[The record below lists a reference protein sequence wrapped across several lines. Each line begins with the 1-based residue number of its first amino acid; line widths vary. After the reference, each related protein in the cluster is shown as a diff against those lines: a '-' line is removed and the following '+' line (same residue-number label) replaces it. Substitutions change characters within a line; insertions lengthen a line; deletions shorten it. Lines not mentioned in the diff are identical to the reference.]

1 MPCRVSSGVHEWT
14 NELTTV
20 PTRGPAKLRHLVH
33 SPGTPDREK
42 RPRGALLQ
50 PVVET
55 RLRMRSVGG
64 SDEVMVLAVANA
76 LVKHRPSLTVS
87 LTLFGNSNR
96 WAVRLGRHAHEKAS
110 WAPKGWLRRVRTPP
124 QSARAKASRTA
135 SLWRGTRRGNPGLA
149 TAHASIGG
157 SWA

>member
-55 RLRMRSVGG
+55 WLGMRRVGG
-64 SDEVMVLAVANA
+64 SEEAVVPAA
-76 LVKHRPSLTVS
+76 VDAPLKHRPSLTTS
-87 LTLFGNSNR
+87 LT
-96 WAVRLGRHAHEKAS
+96 
-110 WAPKGWLRRVRTPP
+110 PKGE
-124 QSARAKASRTA
+124 QQ
-135 SLWRGTRRGNPGLA
+135 
-149 TAHASIGG
+149 
-157 SWA
+157 

>member
-50 PVVET
+50 PVAGT
-55 RLRMRSVGG
+55 WLWMRSVGG
-64 SDEVMVLAVANA
+64 SDETVALAAVNA
-76 LVKHRPSLTVS
+76 PVKHRPLAAVS
-87 LTLFGNSNR
+87 LTSKEG
-96 WAVRLGRHAHEKAS
+96 
-110 WAPKGWLRRVRTPP
+110 
-124 QSARAKASRTA
+124 QQ
-135 SLWRGTRRGNPGLA
+135 
-149 TAHASIGG
+149 
-157 SWA
+157 